1 MDLFAD
7 KPEQD
12 PQQLKEDEDAVPK
25 PQRQDTVSF
34 AQQVMDENTTKL
46 DHDGDGRPD

>member
-7 KPEQD
+7 KPDEN
-12 PQQLKEDEDAVPK
+12 PQQLQDDEAEMPK
-25 PQRQDTVSF
+25 PKRQDTVTF
-34 AQQVMDENTTKL
+34 AQQVMEENTTKL